1 MGPNFSFDK
10 RQAKTPSKTTTC
22 CAAACLPAC
31 LPACQLG
38 PCRPRDQERKR
49 AVRRRPRATL
59 PKPKPKPNQPNQ
71 PNQPKRPAQE
81 TEATSENPQLQL
93 QLQLQLSAELIARV
107 ATYVPLFRSE
117 EAQWARG
124 SARWIYGDLRNLH
137 VCLAAGPEISRSI
150 TCKQSFLE
158 KNLSELTRP
167 TLENVKVSFTPMADW
182 VKDVGQ

>member
-1 MGPNFSFDK
+1 MLYMGPNFSFDK

-59 PKPKPKPNQPNQ
+59 PKPNQPNQ